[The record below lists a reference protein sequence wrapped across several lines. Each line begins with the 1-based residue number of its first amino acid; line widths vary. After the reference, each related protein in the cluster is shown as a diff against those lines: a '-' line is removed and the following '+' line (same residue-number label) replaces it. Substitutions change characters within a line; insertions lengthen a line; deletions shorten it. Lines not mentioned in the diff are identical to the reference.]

1 MLPLRLKPSFN
12 LCTTSLAVQLLL
24 ALLLITAA
32 VSVAAGFI
40 VRDFE
45 RGYLTSRLTME
56 NERKFDLLVYAT
68 TDDIISQ
75 DVPRIDTTM
84 HNLMQ
89 SDSTLLSLEI
99 LNPAGQSLFT
109 WHRELQKSGARK
121 TEAFSRQ
128 VRVGGEFFGTFSAV
142 WDLSAADRK
151 INQHGFMF
159 AAAIGTI
166 CLTMSLLFYALIRRL
181 AIVPLKRM
189 GARLAEFRDGVFDR
203 VVSLPPFTPRELR
216 DLETSVNQL
225 GELMTQ
231 KEQYN
236 VEREA
241 AHAAAVAANR
251 TKSEFLA
258 NVSHDLRTPL
268 NAIIGFSDTM
278 RMGIFGSIDNPKYRD
293 YVEYINSSGV
303 HLLSI
308 INDIL
313 DISKIQ
319 SGKMSLE
326 ESEVDLLQ
334 TIEASLVLL
343 YARAREGGVRIVK
356 KVPARLPSIRADE
369 RKLKQILLNLITNS
383 VKYTPFGGSVTI
395 SASVNRDLG
404 ILVTVADTGI
414 GIAADQ
420 IRTALEPFAQI
431 ENAYT
436 RRETGTGLGLPISKA
451 LIELHGGTFE
461 LTSEVGVGTVI
472 RFSIPA
478 SRLLEPSSTAEIVEL
493 GPFRATIG

>member
-1 MLPLRLKPSFN
+1 MLPLRLKPSPN
-12 LCTTSLAVQLLL
+12 LHPTSLTVQLLL
-24 ALLLITAA
+24 VLLLITAV
-32 VSVAAGFI
+32 VSAAAGII

-45 RGYLTSRLTME
+45 RDYLTSRLNME

-84 HNLMQ
+84 HNLIQ
-89 SDSTLLSLEI
+89 SDSTLLSLQI
-99 LNPAGQSLFT
+99 LNPAGRSLFN
-109 WHRELQKSGARK
+109 WHRDQMKSGDKK
-121 TEAFSRQ
+121 TLAFSRQ
-128 VRVGGEFFGTFSAV
+128 LQLEGEFFGTFSAV

-159 AAAIGTI
+159 AGVIGTI
-166 CLTMSLLFYALIRRL
+166 CLTMSLLYYMLIRRL
-181 AIVPLKRM
+181 AILPLKRM
-189 GARLAEFRDGVFDR
+189 GTRLAEFHDGVFDR
-203 VVSLPPFTPRELR
+203 VISLPPFTPLELR

-225 GELMTQ
+225 GELMAQ

-236 VEREA
+236 IEREA

-278 RMGIFGSIDNPKYRD
+278 RMGIFGSIENPRYRD
-293 YVEYINSSGV
+293 YVEYINNSGV

-326 ESEVDLLQ
+326 ESKVDLLQ

-356 KVPARLPSIRADE
+356 KLPARLPFISADE
-369 RKLKQILLNLITNS
+369 RKLKQILLNLVTNS

-404 ILVTVADTGI
+404 VLVTVADTGI

-436 RRETGTGLGLPISKA
+436 RRETGTGLGLPIAKA
-451 LIELHGGTFE
+451 LTELHGGTFE

-472 RFSIPA
+472 HFSLPA
-478 SRLLEPSSTAEIVEL
+478 SRLLEPPSTAEIVEL
-493 GPFRATIG
+493 GPFRASIG

>member
-1 MLPLRLKPSFN
+1 MLPLRLKPSF
-12 LCTTSLAVQLLL
+12 LLRPPSLAVQLLL
-24 ALLLITAA
+24 TLLLITAV
-32 VSVAAGFI
+32 VSAAAGLI

-84 HNLMQ
+84 HNLIQ

-99 LNPAGQSLFT
+99 LNPTGRSLFT
-109 WHRELQKSGARK
+109 WHRDQRKSGNGK
-121 TEAFSRQ
+121 TETFPRQ
-128 VRVGGEFFGTFSAV
+128 VRLGGEFFGTFSTV

-159 AAAIGTI
+159 AAVIGTI
-166 CLTMSLLFYALIRRL
+166 CLTMSLLFYVLIRRL
-181 AIVPLKRM
+181 AILPLKLM
-189 GARLAEFRDGVFDR
+189 GARLAEFRHGVFNR
-203 VVSLPPFTPRELR
+203 VASLPPFTPLELR
-216 DLETSVNQL
+216 DLEKSINQF
-225 GELMTQ
+225 GELLAK
-231 KEQYN
+231 KEQYDI
-236 VEREA
+236 EREA

-258 NVSHDLRTPL
+258 NISHDLRTPL
-268 NAIIGFSDTM
+268 NAIIGFSETM
-278 RMGIFGSIDNPKYRD
+278 RMGVFGPVENPKYRE
-293 YVEYINSSGV
+293 YVEYINGSGE

-326 ESEVDLLQ
+326 EGTVDLRQ
-334 TIEASLVLL
+334 TIETSLVLVS
-343 YARAREGGVRIVK
+343 ARALEGGVRIVK
-356 KVPARLPSIRADE
+356 KLPARLPFIHADE

-395 SASVNRDLG
+395 SVSVNRDLG

-436 RRETGTGLGLPISKA
+436 RRETGTGLGLPIAKA

-461 LTSEVGVGTVI
+461 LTSEVGVGTMV
-472 RFSIPA
+472 RFSLPVA
-478 SRLLEPSSTAEIVEL
+478 RLLEPSSTAEIVEL
-493 GPFRATIG
+493 GSFRANAG

>member
-1 MLPLRLKPSFN
+1 MLPLRLKPSPN
-12 LCTTSLAVQLLL
+12 LHPTSLTVQLLL
-24 ALLLITAA
+24 ALLLITVI
-32 VSVAAGFI
+32 VSTAAGFI
-40 VRDFE
+40 MRDFE
-45 RGYLTSRLTME
+45 RGYLTSRLNVE

-84 HNLMQ
+84 HNLIQ
-89 SDSTLLSLEI
+89 SDSTLLSLQI
-99 LNPAGQSLFT
+99 VNPAGQSLFN
-109 WHRELQKSGARK
+109 WHRDQHK
-121 TEAFSRQ
+121 TSNEKTQTFSRE
-128 VRVGGEFFGTFSAV
+128 VRVGGELFGTFSAV
-142 WDLSAADRK
+142 WDFSAADRK
-151 INQHGFMF
+151 INQHGIMF

-166 CLTMSLLFYALIRRL
+166 CLTMSLMFYMLITRL
-181 AIVPLKRM
+181 AILPLKRM
-189 GARLAEFRDGVFDR
+189 GTRLAEFRDGVFDR
-203 VVSLPPFTPRELR
+203 VIRLPDFTPQELR

-225 GELMTQ
+225 GELMAQ

-236 VEREA
+236 IEREA

-278 RMGIFGSIDNPKYRD
+278 RMGIFGSIENPRYRE
-293 YVEYINSSGV
+293 YAEYINNSGV

-356 KVPARLPSIRADE
+356 KLPARLPFVRADE
-369 RKLKQILLNLITNS
+369 RKLKQILLNLVTNS

-414 GIAADQ
+414 GIAADK
-420 IRTALEPFAQI
+420 IKTALEPFAQI

-461 LTSEVGVGTVI
+461 LTSEVGVGTVVQ
-472 RFSIPA
+472 FSLPA
-478 SRLLEPSSTAEIVEL
+478 SRLLEPPSTAEIVEL
-493 GPFRATIG
+493 GPFRAITG